1 MLSWFNR
8 QFANLTLS
16 AKFSLIVLPLV
27 LALGALFSVFLKH
40 ELSLIETSRRGLE
53 GVQQIPQLMTLMD
66 NLQRHRGLSQIVR
79 QGNTSAQTK
88 LQEAANGVQ
97 QATSQLQGS
106 IPAEWT
112 GSRRRLEALSQGWS
126 KLLADGPALSAPQS
140 FTRHSDLVQA
150 VIQLIRVV
158 ADDSTM
164 TFDSQPASY
173 HLVSAL
179 TVDLPLLSEQVAV
192 LRGKLS
198 SFATRGDQ
206 QSTLIIEARTG
217 LGSLNV
223 FAENLNQSYEKV
235 AATGFPLDGEIMK
248 RLTQFKADLVE
259 LRQLIDR
266 LDADVNAVTGPAAFA
281 QVSAYLDNILKLKD
295 LSLSPLQDTLE
306 QRIQSE
312 KNKVTLTVL
321 IGAGIALL
329 VLGVIWLSI
338 RKMGADTRVVL
349 KQAER
354 LSSGDLRSIPCLSSA
369 DEMGLVS
376 GAIEE
381 IRLAH
386 HAAVHEMAS
395 LAQSLLHNTSALT
408 QATGKISKSAS
419 DQSDASAQVASATEE
434 LSVSVSQVSEQCRV
448 ADSLATQTGG
458 AAQEGMTLVK
468 NARATMENIGLASH
482 TLGQT
487 MEALGKRSSGISSI
501 IQTIQDIAEQ
511 TNLLALNAA
520 IEAARAG
527 EQGRG
532 FAVVADEVRKL
543 SERTAQSTR
552 DIADLVTAIQNDTQS
567 AIGDVVSWK
576 DRIAGGVELSISTEG
591 QMEQI
596 RQDSAST
603 EEAIQEINQALS
615 EQSQASQMIAR
626 QIEKIAQMTEETQS
640 ASHSVSDVAVEVKT
654 MSEQLTA
661 FVQKYQTV

>member
-1 MLSWFNR
+1 
-8 QFANLTLS
+8 
-16 AKFSLIVLPLV
+16 
-27 LALGALFSVFLKH
+27 
-40 ELSLIETSRRGLE
+40 
-53 GVQQIPQLMTLMD
+53 
-66 NLQRHRGLSQIVR
+66 
-79 QGNTSAQTK
+79 
-88 LQEAANGVQ
+88 
-97 QATSQLQGS
+97 
-106 IPAEWT
+106 
-112 GSRRRLEALSQGWS
+112 
-126 KLLADGPALSAPQS
+126 
-140 FTRHSDLVQA
+140 
-150 VIQLIRVV
+150 
-158 ADDSTM
+158 
-164 TFDSQPASY
+164 
-173 HLVSAL
+173 
-179 TVDLPLLSEQVAV
+179 
-192 LRGKLS
+192 
-198 SFATRGDQ
+198 
-206 QSTLIIEARTG
+206 
-217 LGSLNV
+217 
-223 FAENLNQSYEKV
+223 
-235 AATGFPLDGEIMK
+235 
-248 RLTQFKADLVE
+248 
-259 LRQLIDR
+259 
-266 LDADVNAVTGPAAFA
+266 
-281 QVSAYLDNILKLKD
+281 
-295 LSLSPLQDTLE
+295 
-306 QRIQSE
+306 
-312 KNKVTLTVL
+312 
-321 IGAGIALL
+321 
-329 VLGVIWLSI
+329 
-338 RKMGADTRVVL
+338 
-349 KQAER
+349 
-354 LSSGDLRSIPCLSSA
+354 
-369 DEMGLVS
+369 
-376 GAIEE
+376 
-381 IRLAH
+381 
-386 HAAVHEMAS
+386 
-395 LAQSLLHNTSALT
+395 
-408 QATGKISKSAS
+408 
-419 DQSDASAQVASATEE
+419 VASATEE